1 MFGDMMG
8 QMQEMQAKMQEKL
21 SQMEVTESAGG
32 NLIHVTVNGIREII
46 NISID
51 PSLLGGDD
59 AEAIEDMLVVAT
71 NRALEKAA
79 KMEAEEGQ
87 NMMQG
92 MMPDGLAGLM

>member
-1 MFGDMMG
+1 MG

-21 SQMEVTESAGG
+21 RQIEVTESAGG
-32 NLIHVTVNGIREII
+32 NLIKVTVNGVREVI

-59 AEAIEDMLVVAT
+59 AEAVEDMLLVAM

-79 KMEAEEGQ
+79 QVEAQEGQ
-87 NMMQG
+87 SIMKNMMPG
-92 MMPDGLAGLM
+92 GLEGLF